1 MQVTGTSA
9 NDLISSLS
17 TDKKNSGVGKDA
29 FMNLLA
35 TQLKNQDPLDPSK
48 NDQMLAQL
56 AQFSSLEQM
65 QNLNDNIVGLAVL
78 QQSNALM
85 QQLTDGS
92 ALMGKD
98 VKFTD
103 PDTKADAWG
112 KVDSVRIV
120 DGAAMLNISRLRDRH
135 RACRSAGH
143 AARNTARHARALIL
157 TRREL
162 RTAFN
167 TTSPANTP

>member
-1 MQVTGTSA
+1 MQISGTNA
-9 NDLISSLS
+9 TDAISSLS
-17 TDKKNSGVGKDA
+17 SEKKNSGVGKDS

-35 TQLKNQDPLDPSK
+35 TQLKNQDPLDPAK

-85 QQLTDGS
+85 QQLTDAS

-98 VKFTD
+98 VKFTN
-103 PDTKADAWG
+103 PDTQAEAWG

-120 DGAAMLNISRLRDRH
+120 DGAAMLNIGGKDIPLV
-135 RACRSAGH
+135 AIKEIG
-143 AARNTARHARALIL
+143 TPPV
-157 TRREL
+157 TPPV
-162 RTAFN
+162 T
-167 TTSPANTP
+167 PAP